1 MHPAGGE
8 WYSHPVAGKCTGDQR
23 VGDGSGCTW
32 RVVAINKILNASCMY
47 GNIDGNV
54 EQHNEDCFSAC
65 SQPHNV
71 TSDCYLRCYNEAV
84 ERMTGDELAV
94 PWGLAFDSEDKS
106 KGGCPTVHVDASAAF
121 A

>member
-71 TSDCYLRCYNEAV
+71 TSDFNELKTEVKELRKLFKVQGAA
-84 ERMTGDELAV
+84 EL
-94 PWGLAFDSEDKS
+94 E
-106 KGGCPTVHVDASAAF
+106 GGEGISP
-121 A
+121 